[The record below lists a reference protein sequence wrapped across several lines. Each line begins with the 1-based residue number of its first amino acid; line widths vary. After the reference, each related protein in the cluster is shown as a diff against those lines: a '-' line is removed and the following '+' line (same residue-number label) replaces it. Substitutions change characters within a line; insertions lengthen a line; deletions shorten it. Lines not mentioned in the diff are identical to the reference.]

1 MVWRSVKVVLL
12 SDVCFLAGTACR
24 KESEQ
29 IERGNRQIT
38 KGRDARTVTVGP
50 SVDVC
55 QPGAVLDQL
64 LQHGGQERGG
74 GRGQGTRQPDRCPD
88 GGPRVGG

>member
-1 MVWRSVKVVLL
+1 MIRRHRYGVLSKLYSV
-12 SDVCFLAGTACR
+12 LAGAACR
-24 KESEQ
+24 KESER

-74 GRGQGTRQPDRCPD
+74 GRGQGT
-88 GGPRVGG
+88 